1 MASAR
6 EQVDRVTGP
15 LVSLRLSARRRI
27 ELVPSSD
34 GTCKMP
40 QTFYIG
46 LDFGTHEELLADDG
60 LVHIPIGCFLLR
72 SGGTTVLIDAGLGDV
87 EVGWGRGGELP
98 GGAAPTGA
106 SAEDID
112 VVVCSHL
119 HIDHIGWLVVDDVP
133 YFPNAVVRYGAA
145 DWQRFVAGADA
156 DDRGRQIMEVLAA
169 AGRLEP
175 LDGDMLRIAPG
186 LTAPAI
192 RRGTRSATTGLSSR
206 RARIVPCSSGMPW
219 NALCSWRNRT
229 SIPCRT
235 WTPLWRPGRAKPC
248 GASSKART
256 SQSQAAHFPGL
267 QFGRVLA
274 GTGQAP
280 VLTAELT
287 RCRASPA
294 ELFAGPDTR
303 VPAGRREPTT
313 VTG

>member
-1 MASAR
+1 M
-6 EQVDRVTGP
+6 RVGD
-15 LVSLRLSARRRI
+15 V
-27 ELVPSSD
+27 ELVPLSD

-46 LDFGTHEELLADDG
+46 LDFGRHEELLADDG

-72 SGGTTVLIDAGLGDV
+72 SGGSTVLIDAGLGDV
-87 EVGWGRGGELP
+87 DVGWGRGGELP
-98 GGAAPTGA
+98 GALRAAGA
-106 SAEDID
+106 SPEDID

-186 LTAPAI
+186 LTARHTP
-192 RRGTRSATTGLSSR
+192 GHTLGHYGL
-206 RARIVPCSSGMPW
+206 VVSSGRDRAVLLGDAVECPLQLAEPDFHTLSDVDP
-219 NALCSWRNRT
+219 ALGART
-229 SIPCRT
+229 REA
-235 WTPLWRPGRAKPC
+235 LWRELEGTNVAVT
-248 GASSKART
+248 G
-256 SQSQAAHFPGL
+256 AHFPGL

-274 GTGQAP
+274 GTGRRLFSP
-280 VLTAELT
+280 V
-287 RCRASPA
+287 S
-294 ELFAGPDTR
+294 
-303 VPAGRREPTT
+303 
-313 VTG
+313 